1 MKNVNGVLCPCSSGK
16 FEHHCCAIK
25 DYAADYEDLE
35 AYLNARS
42 HNSIDDLQR
51 SADEFMKGKNNV
63 PLQEFCGFSASQMG
77 YLLYE
82 PFTSDSTI
90 VFNEP
95 ISPPMN
101 SPVMIALTELI
112 EGIPTDGVKATT
124 KGNLP
129 MAICRPVAAKLLE
142 QTPERGRYRYE
153 KFRNEEDLMPLLLV
167 RPLLGIGGYLKKTK
181 GRFNWTKKGRDFI
194 GHSAGHCYLELFKLA
209 ASRFNWGYF
218 DGYPDV
224 PIIQQGFAYTLFLVQ
239 SYGDYPKPES
249 FYTQLFLEAFPM
261 GLMEIDDSDH
271 REANARFESCYT
283 VRSFDRFMEYFG
295 LIESQLIP
303 AEMGK
308 TVALRKTHD
317 LDGLVRFCIT

>member
-1 MKNVNGVLCPCSSGK
+1 MHNNSQTLCNCGSGK
-16 FEHHCCAIK
+16 FEHHCCAIQG
-25 DYAADYEDLE
+25 YASEYEDLD

-42 HNSIDDLQR
+42 HTSMDDLQR

-63 PLQEFCGFSASQMG
+63 PLQEFCGFSATQMSH
-77 YLLYE
+77 LLYE
-82 PFTSDSTI
+82 PFTSDSTL
-90 VFNEP
+90 VFNEF

-101 SPVMIALTELI
+101 SPVMIALTELT
-112 EGIPTDGVKATT
+112 EGIPADGVKATA

-129 MAICRPVAAKLLE
+129 MAICRPAAAKLLE
-142 QTPERGRYRYE
+142 HALERGRYRYE
-153 KFRNEEDLMPLLLV
+153 TFRTEEDLMPLLLV
-167 RPLLGIGGYLKKTK
+167 RLLLGIGGYLKKTK

-209 ASRFNWGYF
+209 AARFNWGYF

-224 PIIQQGFAYTLFLVQ
+224 PIIQQGFAYTLFLMQ
-239 SYGDYPKPES
+239 SYGDHPKPES
-249 FYTQLFLEAFPM
+249 IYTQLFLEAFPM

-303 AEMGK
+303 SEMGK
-308 TVALRKTHD
+308 TVALKKTHH
-317 LDGLVRFCIT
+317 LDGLVAFF

>member
-1 MKNVNGVLCPCSSGK
+1 MKNVNGVLCPCRSGK
-16 FEHHCCAIK
+16 FEHHCYAIEG
-25 DYAADYEDLE
+25 YASEYEDLD

-42 HNSIDDLQR
+42 HTSMDDLQR

-63 PLQEFCGFSASQMG
+63 PLQEFCGFSATQMSH
-77 YLLYE
+77 LLYE

-90 VFNEP
+90 VFNES

-101 SPVMIALTELI
+101 SPVMIALSELI
-112 EGIPTDGVKATT
+112 EGIPADGVKATA

-129 MAICRPVAAKLLE
+129 MAICRPAAAKLFE
-142 QTPERGRYRYE
+142 HAPERGRYRYE
-153 KFRNEEDLMPLLLV
+153 KFRTEEDLMPLLLV
-167 RPLLGIGGYLKKTK
+167 RLLLGIGGYLKKTK

-194 GHSAGHCYLELFKLA
+194 SRSKGHCYLELFKLA
-209 ASRFNWGYF
+209 ATRFSWGYF

-224 PIIQQGFAYTLFLVQ
+224 PIIQQGFAFTLFLVQ
-239 SYGDYPKPES
+239 SYGDHPKPES

-261 GLMEIDDSDH
+261 GLMEIDGSDLQEADS
-271 REANARFESCYT
+271 RFESCYT

-295 LIESQLIP
+295 LIASQLIP

-308 TVALRKTHD
+308 TVALSKTTY
-317 LDGLVRFCIT
+317 LDGLVAYQ

>member
-1 MKNVNGVLCPCSSGK
+1 MHNNSQTLCNCGSGK
-16 FEHHCCAIK
+16 FEHHCCAIEG
-25 DYAADYEDLE
+25 YASEYEDLD

-42 HNSIDDLQR
+42 HTSMDDLQR

-90 VFNEP
+90 VFNES

-101 SPVMIALTELI
+101 SLVMIALTELI
-112 EGIPTDGVKATT
+112 EGIPADGLKATT

-129 MAICRPVAAKLLE
+129 MAICRPAAAKLFE
-142 QTPERGRYRYE
+142 HAPERGRYRYE
-153 KFRNEEDLMPLLLV
+153 KFRTEEDLMPLLLV
-167 RPLLGIGGYLKKTK
+167 RLLLGLGGYLKKTK

-194 GHSAGHCYLELFKLA
+194 KCSTGHCYLELLKLA
-209 ASRFNWGYF
+209 ATRFNWGYF

-224 PIIQQGFAYTLFLVQ
+224 PIIQLGFAYTLFLVQ
-239 SYGDYPKPES
+239 SYGDHPKPES

-261 GLMEIDDSDH
+261 GLMEMDGSDLHEADS
-271 REANARFESCYT
+271 RFESCYT

-308 TVALRKTHD
+308 TVALRKTSH
-317 LDGLVRFCIT
+317 LDGLVAFF